1 MQPRPW
7 WPKSIKSER
16 SESAAIVAKATS
28 GSFAKIQTSRQNYK
42 GEAQIWTDTWNKG
55 GVIVKNSL
63 NNEMQNNKRRKP
75 SSFSDKREYID
86 CIEDASKY
94 GYVSRCMISQRYEA
108 RVPNLGNRQK
118 QTYLGSYSS
127 EYEAGRAVDSYLM
140 SIEMS
145 VANNCTKTASGNQ
158 FRFVNCP
165 AYGGRSRSRKQSN
178 PRRVKPL

>member
-1 MQPRPW
+1 M
-7 WPKSIKSER
+7 K
-16 SESAAIVAKATS
+16 T
-28 GSFAKIQTSRQNYK
+28 K
-42 GEAQIWTDTWNKG
+42 GIFTWNEG
-55 GVIVKNSL
+55 RVIVDNS
-63 NNEMQNNKRRKP
+63 NNEMQNNKRRKL

-94 GYVSRCMISQRYEA
+94 GYVSRCTISQRYEA

-118 QTYLGSYSS
+118 QKYLGSYSS

-145 VANNCTKTASGNQ
+145 FANNCTKTANASGNQ

-165 AYGGRSRSRKQSN
+165 AYGGRSRSRKQCN